1 MRKPYDP
8 NAPQADPDTEQ
19 GPAPAEGAD
28 PEEPVTPKVHDKRR
42 IDPQTY
48 RLRESEAADT
58 AASAPAGGSASE
70 EPVAEV
76 EEGAD
81 TGEARDDELAS
92 VQQALADRT
101 ADLQRVQAEYVNY
114 KRRTDRDRAQAR
126 NAGVESVIREL
137 LPVLDSVQYA
147 REHEELTGGFK
158 GVADELDGLA
168 RKHGV
173 EAFGAEGD
181 AFDPH
186 IHEALMNAQ
195 AEGITQ
201 PTCVTILQPGYTV
214 GGRVVRPARVAVA
227 EPEPGASS
235 GAQEGTTA
243 NVLGES
249 VDDPEADGAVPTDA
263 GSTNASEQSTSPAAD
278 SGSEQHDRDTAGQ

>member
-1 MRKPYDP
+1 VRKPYDP
-8 NAPQADPDTEQ
+8 NAPQTGPETAQQP
-19 GPAPAEGAD
+19 GPADGAD
-28 PEEPVTPKVHDKRR
+28 PEETVTPKVHDNRR
-42 IDPQTY
+42 IDPETY
-48 RLRESEAADT
+48 QLREPEAAAET
-58 AASAPAGGSASE
+58 AASAPAGTD
-70 EPVAEV
+70 EPDPAA
-76 EEGAD
+76 AD
-81 TGEARDDELAS
+81 VPEDAVTGQTESDELAS
-92 VQQALADRT
+92 VKQALADRT

-114 KRRTDRDRAQAR
+114 KRRTDRDRTQAR
-126 NAGVESVIREL
+126 SAGVESVIREL

-227 EPEPGASS
+227 EPES
-235 GAQEGTTA
+235 GSAAAAAEEPAAGVVA
-243 NVLGES
+243 EP
-249 VDDPEADGAVPTDA
+249 VDDPGNDGFASTEANGQSPDSA
-263 GSTNASEQSTSPAAD
+263 GD
-278 SGSEQHDRDTAGQ
+278 SGSEHHDRGTAGQ